1 MGWVQVGCQGFT
13 TKPTDKQPTEWHR
26 RHFATTTA
34 QGHHVEKGHQVAGG
48 VWLGA
53 HICPP
58 PRRQPLALPW
68 QDLHICDPQA
78 LIPAACVCACS
89 VRVIAHQLRINLSE
103 GRVAQIMGRG
113 PYRVWFKGIDYPGGH
128 QRAHGIN
135 ACSSA
140 AAAWTLTTASQP
152 DSSTIWIPHCTH
164 QLGVERCM

>member
-1 MGWVQVGCQGFT
+1 MGASWMPGFHNQTNRQTTDRMAQATFRDHHCSGPSCRKMPPGCRRGVVGRT
-13 TKPTDKQPTEWHR
+13 HM
-26 RHFATTTA
+26 
-34 QGHHVEKGHQVAGG
+34 
-48 VWLGA
+48 
-53 HICPP
+53 PP
-58 PRRQPLALPW
+58 PRRQPLAVPW

-78 LIPAACVCACS
+78 LIPAASVCACS